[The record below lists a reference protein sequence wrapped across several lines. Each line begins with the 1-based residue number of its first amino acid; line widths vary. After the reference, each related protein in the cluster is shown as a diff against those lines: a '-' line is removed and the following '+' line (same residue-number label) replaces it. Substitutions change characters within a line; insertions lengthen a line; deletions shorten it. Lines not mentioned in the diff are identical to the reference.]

1 MRVESENEDEKLVLN
16 QRPLDPRKDHLPLC
30 HHRCSRKADTWSIS
44 RKENFMLNK
53 FLVDCSS
60 QKWMPWPQVR
70 PSRLVTC
77 KNPDLYLSLS
87 CSRFISI
94 SLYLSSSLFLSL
106 SMSFSLL
113 LYFNLFVSL
122 SFVLSFFLFAS
133 SVSLSLV
140 LTSYYWYCFFLF
152 ISFSSSHSSSTTNW
166 LRSEKIGSD
175 RVFNSADSGS
185 NLCTSD

>member
-94 SLYLSSSLFLSL
+94 SLYLSSSLSVCLSL
-106 SMSFSLL
+106 SLL

-152 ISFSSSHSSSTTNW
+152 VSFSSSLSLPHTH
-166 LRSEKIGSD
+166 LLQLIGWGQ
-175 RVFNSADSGS
+175 RK
-185 NLCTSD
+185 